1 VEGNSAASVQ
11 AIPELVLPPLMVE
24 DRAFKAVHL
33 PGAVVSVAHNSR
45 KGEASEADISI
56 IATVLVRAS
65 ASPQA

>member
-1 VEGNSAASVQ
+1 VQ
-11 AIPELVLPPLMVE
+11 AMSELVLLPLMVE
-24 DRAFKAVHL
+24 GRAFKAVHL
-33 PGAVVSVAHNSR
+33 PAAAVSVAHSSR